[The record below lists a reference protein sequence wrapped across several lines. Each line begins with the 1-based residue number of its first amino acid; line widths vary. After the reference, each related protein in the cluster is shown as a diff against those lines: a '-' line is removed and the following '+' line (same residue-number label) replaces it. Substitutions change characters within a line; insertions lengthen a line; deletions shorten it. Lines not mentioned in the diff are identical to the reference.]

1 MKISHWGN
9 LRRQRMDA
17 EVTYILLLRKRES
30 EDLQKEKVDE
40 RAIVLSTYLHRKSA
54 VAINIV
60 MAIIY
65 AKK

>member
-1 MKISHWGN
+1 MGV
-9 LRRQRMDA
+9 

-40 RAIVLSTYLHRKSA
+40 RAIVLSTYIHRKSA
-54 VAINIV
+54 VAISIV